1 MYLLYC
7 SLVFSILST
16 YKPHRYEWFTLAI
29 VTFLVA
35 INTLLLDHNG
45 SILYWNRAVIT
56 FTGAMFLI
64 RRKTTLGFYHA
75 IILLTTLFMYGYLA
89 YHVAY
94 NTHDTIR
101 TFYRATIYGLVGC
114 QFISIFPTIRACY
127 RDHCSDSRARLVDL
141 QRNSRT

>member
-7 SLVFSILST
+7 SLVFLILST

-35 INTLLLDHNG
+35 INTLLFDHNG
-45 SILYWNRAVIT
+45 SVLYYNRAVIT
-56 FTGAMFLI
+56 FVGAMFLI
-64 RRKTTLGFYHA
+64 KRKTTLVFYHA

-89 YHVAY
+89 YHVVY

-101 TFYRATIYGLVGC
+101 NFYRATIYGLVGC
-114 QFISIFPTIRACY
+114 QFISIFPTIWTAY
-127 RDHCSDSRARLVDL
+127 RDYCTDSSARLVNL